1 MANRNCP
8 INNIFVVQFKQVI
21 KITFEKTDLYTLQL
35 FFKFFHLFLLR
46 CFNACLILLSLKPVI
61 CDVFINI
68 EFINRG
74 IFMIFSRK
82 LFAYLV
88 TFLLLLAPLGHAGE
102 DGWET
107 LGESKKVTGFVKAI
121 PGTSLKA
128 FKGVTEIEAS
138 LEKVY
143 WVISNNNE
151 AFRKEW
157 VGRLETSKTLEIKT
171 KHERI
176 TYGAFDLPWPISDRD
191 YVYHVKATRKDK
203 NIFIAIKSTLHDK
216 APKTVGVRAH
226 LNNSNYVLEPLG
238 DNKTK
243 VTVEIHTDPKGL
255 LPAWLVNIIQ
265 KNWPVKTLNGIRK
278 QTAKFSGEKVT
289 LP

>member
-1 MANRNCP
+1 MM
-8 INNIFVVQFKQVI
+8 ITVI
-21 KITFEKTDLYTLQL
+21 SDL
-35 FFKFFHLFLLR
+35 
-46 CFNACLILLSLKPVI
+46 
-61 CDVFINI
+61 FINI

-82 LFAYLV
+82 IFAFLL
-88 TFLLLLAPLGHAGE
+88 TFLLLAPLGHAGG

-107 LGESKKVTGFVKAI
+107 LGESKKVTGFVKAV

-138 LEKVY
+138 LKKVY

-171 KHERI
+171 EHERI
-176 TYGAFDLPWPISDRD
+176 TYGAFDLPWPIDNRD
-191 YVYHVKATRKDK
+191 YVYHVKASRQGK

-226 LNNSNYVLEPLG
+226 LNNSNYLLEPLG

-278 QTAKFSGEKVT
+278 QTAKFSGETVN